1 MEDWPNLNQ
10 RVVIMLH
17 FVQLGRGEKKDSIK
31 TILTEKLI
39 SNGGT

>member
-17 FVQLGRGEKKDSIK
+17 FVQLGRKERKDSIK
-31 TILTEKLI
+31 NILTEKLI
-39 SNGGT
+39 SNGGG